1 MHILYTY
8 KFLKD
13 IIFKFVDCKNSG
25 FLHSRIIFNQPLS
38 SICIVIAKKIEDL
51 IFVDDKLPMKKAKT
65 TFLENY
71 FVYGMYIVGLRDRIP
86 VYFVP
91 KDA

>member
-1 MHILYTY
+1 MHIPYTY

-13 IIFKFVDCKNSG
+13 IIFVDCKNSG
-25 FLHSRIIFNQPLS
+25 FLHSFFSRIIFNQPLS

-71 FVYGMYIVGLRDRIP
+71 FVYGT
-86 VYFVP
+86 
-91 KDA
+91 